1 MVDIIVLFVLLTLG
15 YVFGSINER
24 KHYKSIKAREKK
36 YQKLFLH
43 NVNKRPTYTN
53 LSGHLVAGNVV
64 VSVDYFKRLVAGL
77 RNIFGGQVS
86 SYESLLDRGRREA
99 MLRLQEQSAKLGAV
113 TINNVRYE
121 TSSISQNARGGIG
134 SIEVLAYGT
143 AMVPVDKKRFESAK
157 SHIR

>member
-1 MVDIIVLFVLLTLG
+1 MYDIIIVFILLTLG

-24 KHYKSIKAREKK
+24 KHYKSIIEREKK

-43 NVNKRPTYTN
+43 NANKRANFAN
-53 LSGHLVAGNVV
+53 LRGHLVSGNVV
-64 VSVDYFKRLVAGL
+64 VSVDYFKRLLAGL

-99 MLRLQEQSAKLGAV
+99 MLRLQEQSAKLGAI

-121 TSSISQNARGGIG
+121 TASISQNARGGIG

-143 AMVPVDKKRFESAK
+143 AMVPVDKKIIESAK
-157 SHIR
+157 SNLR

>member
-1 MVDIIVLFVLLTLG
+1 MVDIIVLFILLALG

-24 KHYKSIKAREKK
+24 RHYQSIKAREKQ
-36 YQKLFLH
+36 YQQLFIR
-43 NVNKRPTYTN
+43 NTNKHANYANFR
-53 LSGHLVAGNVV
+53 GQLVTGSVV
-64 VSVDYFKRLVAGL
+64 ISVDYFKRMLAGL

-99 MLRLQEQSAKLGAV
+99 MLRLQEQSAKLGAM

-121 TSSISQNARGGIG
+121 TSSISKNARGGIG

-143 AMVPVDKKRFESAK
+143 AMIPLNALPRN
-157 SHIR
+157 R

>member
-1 MVDIIVLFVLLTLG
+1 MIDIIILFVLLTLG

-36 YQKLFLH
+36 YQKLFLS
-43 NVNKRPTYTN
+43 NANKHIAYAN
-53 LSGHLVAGNVV
+53 LRGHLVSGSVV
-64 VSVDYFKRLVAGL
+64 VSVDYFKKMVAGL
-77 RNIFGGQVS
+77 RNIFGGKMS

-99 MLRLQEQSAKLGAV
+99 MLRMQEQSEKLGAI

-121 TSSISQNARGGIG
+121 TASISQNARGGIG

-143 AMVPVDKKRFESAK
+143 AMVPLDKKIVESAK
-157 SHIR
+157 PNLR